1 MEEIKKERK
10 ERNHYIEVIN
20 KEREITKR
28 RNQIENWDL
37 QGIII
42 KRKIH

>member
-42 KRKIH
+42 KRNIH

>member
-20 KEREITKR
+20 KEREIIKR

-37 QGIII
+37 RGITI

>member
-20 KEREITKR
+20 KEREIIKR

-37 QGIII
+37 RGIII